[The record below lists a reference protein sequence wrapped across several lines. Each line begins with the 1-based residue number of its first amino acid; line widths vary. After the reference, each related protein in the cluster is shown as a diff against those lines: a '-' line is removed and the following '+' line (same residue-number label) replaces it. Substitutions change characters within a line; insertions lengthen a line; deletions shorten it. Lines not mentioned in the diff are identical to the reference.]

1 MNQRYDC
8 IVIGSDLSSLTAAAV
23 LSRAGVKTLRLSEN
37 SMPGHVEK
45 GGFLFDA
52 DPLPRPGVVSNGLAV
67 EGLRRRGIPFSA
79 TAGDPAG
86 PGQQFI
92 LRDHRLNLFDDPAQT
107 VTEFVREFDVSP
119 DLWQKL
125 YARGE
130 KIIRCLDDVFS
141 RSFEAPGRMT
151 ETPAFSLKN
160 LALQKQNGLGFRRTR
175 KRLEES
181 HPGLGKILH
190 ANGFLFSNAA
200 LAEKPPFSSPYAFMA
215 SFGGGRRIWGEKGEL
230 DRVLE
235 GFCSSGGSVSLS
247 GCTVM
252 RFRVKRRIEV
262 DLSRDGE
269 CWTIEG
275 DRAVLSTK
283 WEKLRPILLRG
294 TRFLA
299 LEKKWSR
306 VFHTGYPLTLHMGI
320 RQEAL
325 PEQAGRSIV
334 LLENEKHP
342 LMAHE
347 LIYLS
352 AGPGENEAS
361 FGGDGRA
368 LSATVFLHQSPWRL
382 GDAELED
389 VFKTVLRNVLVFLP
403 FLRDRLV
410 FMDPSWS
417 MDFSRKYQEMLNHK
431 YGAPL
436 SWVSPL
442 SGFPSKTPLEQVFLT
457 GGLQF
462 PELGFDGEILSG
474 IFSADAILGGTRH
487 E

>member
-23 LSRAGVKTLRLSEN
+23 LARAGVKTLRLSEN
-37 SMPGHVEK
+37 PMPGRVEK
-45 GGFLFDA
+45 GGFFFDA
-52 DPLPRPGVVSNGLAV
+52 DPLPRPGIVSNGLAAA
-67 EGLRRRGIPFSA
+67 GLRERGLPFSA
-79 TAGDPAG
+79 TAGDPVG
-86 PGQQFI
+86 PCQQFI
-92 LRDHRLNLFDDPAQT
+92 LRDHRLNLSGDPEQT
-107 VTEFVREFDVSP
+107 VAELLREFDLSP

-130 KIIRCLDDVFS
+130 KMNRCLDDVFS
-141 RSFEAPGRMT
+141 RHFEAADRMT
-151 ETPAFSLKN
+151 EAPAFSLKN
-160 LALQKQNGLGFRRTR
+160 LALQKQNGLSFRRTR
-175 KRLEES
+175 KRLEGS

-190 ANGFLFSNAA
+190 ANGFLFSNAQ
-200 LAEKPPFSSPYAFMA
+200 LAEKNPFSSAYALMA
-215 SFGGGRRIWGEKGEL
+215 SFGGGGPIWGEKGEL
-230 DRVLE
+230 DRFLE

-269 CWTIEG
+269 FWTVEG

-294 TRFLA
+294 THFSA

-352 AGPGENEAS
+352 AGPGVNEAS

-368 LSATVFLHQSPWRL
+368 LTATVFLDQSPWRL
-382 GDAELED
+382 GDAEVGD
-389 VFKTVLRNVLVFLP
+389 VFKAVLRNVLGFLP
-403 FLRDRLV
+403 FLKDGLV

-417 MDFSRKYQEMLNHK
+417 IDLSRKYQEVLNHK
-431 YGAPL
+431 YGVPF
-436 SWVSPL
+436 SWFSPL

>member
-37 SMPGHVEK
+37 AMPRRVEK
-45 GGFLFDA
+45 GGFVFDA
-52 DPLPRPGVVSNGLAV
+52 DPLPRPGVVSNGLAA

-79 TAGDPAG
+79 TAGEPVG
-86 PGQQFI
+86 PGHQFI
-92 LRDHRLNLFDDPAQT
+92 LKNHRLNLFDDPAQT
-107 VTEFVREFDVSP
+107 VTEFVREFAVSS
-119 DLWQKL
+119 DIWQKL
-125 YARGE
+125 YDRGQT
-130 KIIRCLDDVFS
+130 IIRCLDDVFS
-141 RSFEAPGRMT
+141 RYFEAPGQMT
-151 ETPAFSLKN
+151 EAPAFSMKN
-160 LALQKQNGLGFRRTR
+160 LALQKQNGLSFLRMR
-175 KRLEES
+175 KRLEGS

-190 ANGFLFSNAA
+190 GNGFLFSNAA
-200 LAEKPPFSSPYAFMA
+200 TAEKYPLSSAYAFMA
-215 SFGGGRRIWGEKGEL
+215 SFGGGRRTWGEKGEL
-230 DRVLE
+230 DQFLDN
-235 GFCSSGGSVSLS
+235 FCSSGGSDSLP

-252 RFRVKRRIEV
+252 RFRVKGRIEV
-262 DLSRDGE
+262 DLSLDGE
-269 CWTIEG
+269 SWTVEG

-283 WEKLRPILLRG
+283 WEKLRPILLKG
-294 TRFLA
+294 NGFSA

-306 VFHTGYPLTLHMGI
+306 VFHTGYPLTLHMGV

-347 LIYLS
+347 LTCLS
-352 AGPGENEAS
+352 AGPGKNES
-361 FGGDGRA
+361 SPGDDGRA

-382 GDAELED
+382 SDTELED
-389 VFKTVLRNVLVFLP
+389 VFKTVLRNVFDFLP

-410 FMDPSWS
+410 FLDPSWS
-417 MDFSRKYQEMLNHK
+417 MDFSRKYQEALNHN
-431 YGAPL
+431 YGVPL
-436 SWVSPL
+436 SWFSPL
-442 SGFPSKTPLEQVFLT
+442 SVFPSKTPLEKVFLT

-487 E
+487 D